1 MMGSAAQLL
10 TGAVVHQ
17 RVHPLRHRL
26 RYRVFSVLVDLDR
39 LEDAAGSCRLFSH
52 NRWNLLSF
60 HDSDLADGR
69 QHDLAG
75 HARDLVA
82 AKYPELAIRRVLL
95 LTYPRVL
102 GYVFNP
108 LSVYFCLDRND
119 DLAALVYEVSNTFG
133 ERISYVCGIEGGH
146 IDPADKRMLVSPFN
160 EKNGAYGFRVAIDNR
175 ELTVGV
181 SLKHNAKPLLNT
193 WYRAERRPF
202 TDARIALAALAVPFM
217 TLKVIAA
224 IHLEAGK
231 LWLKGLRPPRRG
243 TPDRPIGSPSLAKGG
258 DGALGPTLAGD

>member
-1 MMGSAAQLL
+1 MMGPAPQLL

-26 RYRVFSVLVDLDR
+26 RYRVFSVLVDLDQI
-39 LEDAAGSCRLFSH
+39 ESAASVCRLFSH
-52 NRWNLLSF
+52 NRWNLLSL
-60 HDSDLADGR
+60 HDSDLADGQ

-75 HARDLVA
+75 HARRLVA
-82 AKYPELAIRRVLL
+82 AKHPELAIDRVLL

-108 LSVYFCLDRND
+108 LSVYFCLNRND
-119 DLAALVYEVSNTFG
+119 DLAAVIYEVSNTFG
-133 ERISYVCGIEGGH
+133 ERISYVCRVADGH
-146 IDPADKRMLVSPFN
+146 VDPADKRMLVSPFN
-160 EKNGAYGFRVAIDNR
+160 EKNGAYGFRVAIDDR
-175 ELTVGV
+175 EITVGV

-193 WYRAERRPF
+193 WYRAKRRPL
-202 TDARIALAALAVPFM
+202 TDARIAFATLTVPFM

-231 LWLKGLRPPRRG
+231 LWLKGLRPPKRG
-243 TPDRPIGSPSLAKGG
+243 TPDRPIRSPSLTKGR
-258 DGALGPTLAGD
+258 DGALGPSLAGD